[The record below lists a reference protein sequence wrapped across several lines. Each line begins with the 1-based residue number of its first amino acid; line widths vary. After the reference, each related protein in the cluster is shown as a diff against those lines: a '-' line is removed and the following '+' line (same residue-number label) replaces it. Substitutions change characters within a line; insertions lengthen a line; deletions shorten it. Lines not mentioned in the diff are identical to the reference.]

1 MKVWWITLASTF
13 LICFLA
19 NGMGR
24 WKITKNGEMWRAN
37 IILSILAC
45 VILIAVAGLRTGI
58 GDTPAYI
65 EGFNKIPSTWNSG
78 INQLKNSNGKDRGFT
93 LFSLF
98 IKVFISQNEQF
109 FLICCSAVTIG
120 LIFIT
125 FYKNIEMLE
134 MAVFL
139 FITSGCYLVTM
150 NGIRQYIVT
159 AVMFFAFPWIH
170 ERKWYLYIPLAVIM
184 STVHQ
189 SCLIFIL
196 LYFIVDKKG
205 WGHMTYMILIVGAG
219 LYLTYPV
226 TGPMIASIL
235 QESQYSDYS
244 GVIAS
249 TGAGANIIR
258 VIVMSVPIVFSY
270 LGRKYDSIRRRKYY
284 NIIINM
290 SVINLAFILLAT
302 RYWIYARFNMYF
314 MVYMIILLIW
324 CIEDLFDERNRKL
337 MYFLCLALYT
347 VYYWYEMVMSLGQ
360 TYSSKYINF

>member
-13 LICFLA
+13 LICLFA
-19 NGMGR
+19 NSMGK

-37 IILSILAC
+37 IALSILSCA
-45 VILIAVAGLRTGI
+45 ILIAVAGLRSGI
-58 GDTPAYI
+58 GDTPAYVQ
-65 EGFNKIPSTWNSG
+65 GFNQLPSSWENG
-78 INQLKNSNGKDRGFT
+78 VEQLKNSDGKDKGFT
-93 LFSLF
+93 LLSLF
-98 IKVFISQNEQF
+98 IKAFISKDKQV
-109 FLICCSAVTIG
+109 FLVCLSAITIG
-120 LIFIT
+120 LIFMT
-125 FYKNIEMLE
+125 FYKNVEMLE

-150 NGIRQYIVT
+150 NGIRQYVVT
-159 AVMFFAFPWIH
+159 AVMFFTFPWIH
-170 ERKWYLYIPLAVIM
+170 ERKWYLYIPLALIM

-196 LYFIVDKKG
+196 LYFIVDKTG
-205 WGHMTYMILIVGAG
+205 WGNITYIIILVGTG

-249 TGAGANIIR
+249 TGAGANVIR
-258 VIVMSVPIVFSY
+258 VIVMAVPVVFSY
-270 LGRKYDSIRRRKYY
+270 MGRKNENIRRERYY
-284 NIIINM
+284 NIIVNM
-290 SVINLAFILLAT
+290 SVINLVFILLAT

-314 MVYMIILLIW
+314 MVYMIILFIW
-324 CIEDLFDERNRKL
+324 CIEYLFDQKNSRL
-337 MYFLCLALYT
+337 MYFLCLGLYT

-360 TYSSKYINF
+360 TYSSQYINF